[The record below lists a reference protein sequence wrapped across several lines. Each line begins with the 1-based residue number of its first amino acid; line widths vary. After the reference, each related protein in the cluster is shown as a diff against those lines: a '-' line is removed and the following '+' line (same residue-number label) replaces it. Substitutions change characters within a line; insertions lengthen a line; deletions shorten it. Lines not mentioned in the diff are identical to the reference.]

1 MPKLIRN
8 LYRGLEI
15 LEKYNNDPGI
25 CPDEDLYQLQVNVG
39 TELSSEDAALM
50 HTYNWY
56 SVKDRKSWRI
66 NLD

>member
-8 LYRGLEI
+8 LYRGH
-15 LEKYNNDPGI
+15 YYTFPVFPDPGI